1 MREDGERIARSPER
15 VEDDW
20 ALVGEPGAPTVG
32 LEEASWASFFCEEVG
47 VRLHHVIEAQ
57 DFNRGMLEELFST
70 ARLMERVAEE
80 GGSKLLDGCIMASLF
95 YEESTRTR
103 FSFESAMLR
112 QGGSVIST
120 ENARQFSSVSKG
132 ETLEDTIRILNGYA
146 DVIVMRHYESGS
158 ARRAAD
164 VSRVPIINAGDGTG
178 QHPTQAFLDLY
189 TIEKELGHIDNL
201 SIAVVGDLANGR
213 TVRSLCYLLAKY
225 RNVHVYM
232 VAPEVVRMRED
243 IKDYLSRHDVKWT
256 EVQDLREIAPEID
269 VLYQTRIQK
278 ERFGDR
284 NEDYLAARGVY
295 VVDRDLVRSMRDDSI
310 VMHPLP
316 RVDEITTDVDGD
328 PRAAYF
334 RQAQNGLY
342 IRMAL
347 LAGCL
352 ARDISRATTASAV
365 NGQGE

>member
-1 MREDGERIARSPER
+1 
-15 VEDDW
+15 
-20 ALVGEPGAPTVG
+20 
-32 LEEASWASFFCEEVG
+32 
-47 VRLHHVIEAQ
+47 VRLHHIVEAQ
-57 DFNRGMLEELFST
+57 EFNRGMLEELFVI
-70 ARLMERVAEE
+70 AGEMERVVWE
-80 GGSKLLDGCIMASLF
+80 GGSKLLDGKIMASLF

-103 FSFESAMLR
+103 FSFETAMHRL
-112 QGGSVIST
+112 GGSVIST

-132 ETLEDTIRILNGYA
+132 ETLEDTIRIMNGYA
-146 DVIVMRHYESGS
+146 DVIVMRHYESGA

-189 TIEKELGHIDNL
+189 TIQKELGRLDDL
-201 SIAVVGDLANGR
+201 DIAVVGDLANGR

-225 RNVHVYM
+225 RNVRIHL
-232 VAPEVVRMRED
+232 VAPEVVRMRQD
-243 IKDYLSRHDVKWT
+243 IKDYLGRHDVWFQEESNLRAIVG
-256 EVQDLREIAPEID
+256 EVD
-269 VLYQTRIQK
+269 VVYQTRIQK

-284 NEDYLAARGVY
+284 ADDYRAAQGVY
-295 VVDRDLVRSMRDDSI
+295 VIDRELVERMKPASI

-316 RVDEITTDVDGD
+316 RVDEITLDVDSD
-328 PRAAYF
+328 RRAAYF

-352 ARDISRATTASAV
+352 GKDLHPLASEV
-365 NGQGE
+365 QLSGK

>member
-1 MREDGERIARSPER
+1 M
-15 VEDDW
+15 
-20 ALVGEPGAPTVG
+20 
-32 LEEASWASFFCEEVG
+32 
-47 VRLHHVIEAQ
+47 RLHHVVEAQ
-57 DFNRGMLEELFST
+57 DFNRGMLEELFSG
-70 ARLMERVAEE
+70 ARLMEGVASGGGVRLLE
-80 GGSKLLDGCIMASLF
+80 GTIMASLF

-112 QGGSVIST
+112 LGGSVIST

-146 DVIVMRHYESGS
+146 DVIVLRHYEAGA
-158 ARRAAD
+158 ARRAA
-164 VSRVPIINAGDGTG
+164 SISGVPVINAGDGAG

-189 TIEKELGHIDNL
+189 TIQKEIGRLDDLN
-201 SIAVVGDLANGR
+201 IAVVGDLANGR
-213 TVRSLCYLLAKY
+213 TVRSLCYLLARY
-225 RNVHVYM
+225 RDIRIHM
-232 VAPEVVRMRED
+232 VAPEVVRMRDD
-243 IKDYLSRHDVKWT
+243 IKAYLVRHNVWFREKS
-256 EVQDLREIAPEID
+256 DLREIAPEVD

-278 ERFGDR
+278 ERFGGDA
-284 NEDYLAARGVY
+284 EALEAARGIY
-295 VVDRDLVRSMRDDSI
+295 VVDRDLMTLMRPDAI

-316 RVDEITTDVDGD
+316 RVDEISPEVDDD

-352 ARDISRATTASAV
+352 GRDLSAEDLV
-365 NGQGE
+365 LSANGKN

>member
-1 MREDGERIARSPER
+1 M
-15 VEDDW
+15 
-20 ALVGEPGAPTVG
+20 
-32 LEEASWASFFCEEVG
+32 ASLFCEEAEM
-47 VRLHHVIEAQ
+47 RLHHVVEAQ
-57 DFNRGMLEELFST
+57 AFNRGMLEELFTS
-70 ARLMERVAEE
+70 ARAMEALARA
-80 GGSKLLDGCIMASLF
+80 GGNTLLDGKIMASLF

-112 QGGSVIST
+112 LGGSVIST

-146 DVIVMRHYESGS
+146 DVIVMRHYESGA

-164 VSRVPIINAGDGTG
+164 ISAVPVINAGDGVG

-189 TIEKELGHIDNL
+189 TIHKELGHIDDL

-225 RNVHVYM
+225 HKVRIHL
-232 VAPEVVRMRED
+232 VAPDPVRMRDD
-243 IKDYLSRHDVKWT
+243 IKAYLVRHDVWFREET
-256 EVQDLREIAPEID
+256 DLRRIAPQVD

-278 ERFGDR
+278 ERFER
-284 NEDYLAARGVY
+284 PEDYQAIKGIY
-295 VVDRDLVRSMRDDSI
+295 VIDPEMLSLMKPDSI

-316 RVDEITTDVDGD
+316 RVDEITSAVDAD

-334 RQAQNGLY
+334 RQAQNGLF

-347 LAGCL
+347 LGACL
-352 ARDISRATTASAV
+352 GRDLQPDAVEAAR
-365 NGQGE
+365 

>member
-1 MREDGERIARSPER
+1 M
-15 VEDDW
+15 
-20 ALVGEPGAPTVG
+20 
-32 LEEASWASFFCEEVG
+32 
-47 VRLHHVIEAQ
+47 RLHHVVEAQ
-57 DFNRGMLEELFST
+57 DFNRGMLEELFVH
-70 ARLMERVAEE
+70 AEGMERVVER
-80 GGSKLLDGCIMASLF
+80 GGGDLLRGRIMASLF

-112 QGGSVIST
+112 LGGSVIST

-146 DVIVMRHYESGS
+146 DVIVMRHYESGA

-164 VSRVPIINAGDGTG
+164 VSAVPVINAGDGAG

-189 TIEKELGHIDNL
+189 TIQKEIGHIDGL
-201 SIAVVGDLANGR
+201 TIAVVGDLANGR

-225 RNVHVYM
+225 RNVRVFM
-232 VAPEVVRMRED
+232 VAPEVVRMGEDIRSYLVRQNVWFRED
-243 IKDYLSRHDVKWT
+243 
-256 EVQDLREIAPEID
+256 EDLQAIVPQVD

-284 NEDYLAARGVY
+284 TDDYQAARGKY
-295 VVDRDLVRSMRDDSI
+295 VVDAELLALMRQDAI

-316 RVDEITTDVDGD
+316 RVDEIATEVDD
-328 PRAAYF
+328 DTRAAYF
-334 RQAQNGLY
+334 RQAQNGLF

-347 LAGCL
+347 LSACMG
-352 ARDISRATTASAV
+352 RDLPHRDLVASTKERTEELV
-365 NGQGE
+365 QTRS

>member
-1 MREDGERIARSPER
+1 M
-15 VEDDW
+15 
-20 ALVGEPGAPTVG
+20 
-32 LEEASWASFFCEEVG
+32 
-47 VRLHHVIEAQ
+47 RLHHVVEAQ

-70 ARLMERVAEE
+70 ARVMEKVVED

-103 FSFESAMLR
+103 FSFETAMLR
-112 QGGSVIST
+112 LGGSVIST

-132 ETLEDTIRILNGYA
+132 ETLEDTIRIMNGYA
-146 DVIVMRHYESGS
+146 DVIVMRHYESGA

-164 VSRVPIINAGDGTG
+164 ISRVPIVNAGDGTG

-189 TIEKELGHIDNL
+189 TIEKELGGIDNL
-201 SIAVVGDLANGR
+201 TIAVVGDLANGR

-225 RNVHVYM
+225 RNVRVYM

-243 IKDYLSRHDVKWT
+243 IKDYLSRHDVRWT
-256 EVQDLREIAPEID
+256 EESDLREVVGAVD

-284 NEDYLAARGVY
+284 SEEYLSARGVY
-295 VVDRDLVRSMRDDSI
+295 VVDRELLKTLRKNAI

-316 RVDEITTDVDGD
+316 RVDEITVDVDGD

-334 RQAQNGLY
+334 RQAQNGVF

-352 ARDISRATTASAV
+352 GRDLVPATVSSSTPI
-365 NGQGE
+365 NGHTS